1 MGTNAATMTKTVID
15 NAYQV
20 LAIEMMAIIQGI
32 KYIDDLEGFS
42 ERSKAVFKQFQ
53 DKIVLKKQHDFPLYA
68 TIKEVTKSLKEN
80 DVYK

>member
-20 LAIEMMAIIQGI
+20 LAIEMIAIIQGI
-32 KYIDDLEGFS
+32 KYIDDLEDFS

-53 DKIVLKKQHDFPLYA
+53 DRIALEKQHDFPLYA
-68 TIKEVTKSLKEN
+68 TIKDVTKSLKEN